1 MGKVSFG
8 KAKFVESSGRAASGD
23 DDSVPGNLG
32 QYSLNT
38 KCFCFFNNVSEI
50 PKEMHQVDTKREH
63 NNEKHIEC
71 Y

>member
-1 MGKVSFG
+1 MRKVSFG

-32 QYSLNT
+32 QNSLNT
-38 KCFCFFNNVSEI
+38 KCVFYNFVFEI
-50 PKEMHQVDTKREH
+50 PKEMHKRRP
-63 NNEKHIEC
+63 N